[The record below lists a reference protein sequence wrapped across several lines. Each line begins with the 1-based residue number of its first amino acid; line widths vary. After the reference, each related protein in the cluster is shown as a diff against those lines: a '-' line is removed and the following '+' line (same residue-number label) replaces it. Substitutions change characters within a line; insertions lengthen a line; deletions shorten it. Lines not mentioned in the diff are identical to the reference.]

1 MKFNWGTGIA
11 LFYGTFAAVLIFAVI
26 KSTTHDNSLVV
37 DNYYEEDLKYQQHFD
52 RLTNAML
59 DDISFK
65 VNSKEQLVYLQ
76 FPMYAQQGEILFFRP
91 SDKTKDFKLPVS
103 TNAAGIQVVPTNGLS
118 NGLWKVKI
126 NWSSE
131 GKNYYSEQSIIL

>member
-11 LFYGTFAAVLIFAVI
+11 LFYSTFATVLIFAVI

-52 RLTNAML
+52 RLANTMVA
-59 DDISFK
+59 DIDFK
-65 VNSKEQLVYLQ
+65 VDNQDHLVHLQ
-76 FPMYAQQGEILFFRP
+76 FPMYVQQGEILFFRP

-103 TNAAGIQVVPTNGLS
+103 TSAAGIQVVPTNGLS

-131 GKNYYSEQSIIL
+131 GKNYYSEQTIIL